1 MCDWLAIN
9 WTQISPA
16 SDEIVIWNSAI
27 GNLSSHVCSITTNT
41 LSYLTNYKKRF
52 SLYLLILLF
61 SFTSTFG
68 LLLKPLKVDAVF
80 RLYGLSVERYH
91 H

>member
-1 MCDWLAIN
+1 MSVCDHLDLLFCLVRRHGPDGYLLVVAI
-9 WTQISPA
+9 SG
-16 SDEIVIWNSAI
+16 SFSF
-27 GNLSSHVCSITTNT
+27 LSSP
-41 LSYLTNYKKRF
+41 F
-52 SLYLLILLF
+52 SLHLLILLI

-80 RLYGLSVERYH
+80 RLDGLSVERYH